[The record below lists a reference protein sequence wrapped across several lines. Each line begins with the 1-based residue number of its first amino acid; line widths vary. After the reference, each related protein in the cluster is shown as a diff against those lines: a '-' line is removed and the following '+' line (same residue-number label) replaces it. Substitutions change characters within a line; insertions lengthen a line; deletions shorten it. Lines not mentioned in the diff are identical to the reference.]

1 MTDLGTGIAALVGLL
16 FVVLVLFGIFLL
28 IRNFW
33 LWYWGI
39 SAIQQVLRDQ
49 IAETRELRA
58 TVTVMLDGVHGL
70 RGRQPVSTLDA
81 LVKNWRANGGTQI
94 RAEYEQAF

>member
-39 SAIQQVLRDQ
+39 SAIQQLLRDQ
-49 IAETRELRA
+49 IAETRELRE
-58 TVTVMLDGVHGL
+58 TVTLTNMALSQLSKNFKAQQQTTPLQTQLD
-70 RGRQPVSTLDA
+70 VSTTNLQSPPPE
-81 LVKNWRANGGTQI
+81 R
-94 RAEYEQAF
+94 